1 MRPAFL
7 FLFDGATGFFVRDD
21 EWNHQF
27 TWYAGVRR
35 AISNLANRNNTMP
48 PDGTFAIGIDVG
60 GSRTRA
66 ALVGHDGRVWKR
78 RAAPTQSW
86 LGEGASHV
94 ELSPLLQSIDELR
107 RTVAAKP
114 DADVPIGLALPGVL
128 DRAGRIV
135 ARSVNLAALEG
146 LPLGDTIQQHTRSRV
161 TVMTDIDAAT
171 WGEYLAMDIRPDRF
185 VHLRIG
191 TGIGCGAVVDGC
203 IVRLA
208 RSVAGHVDA
217 LIVDKDADA
226 TVCGCGRRGCLEV
239 YASGRALSR
248 VSDSCGLGEGLDGWQ
263 RAIENRESA
272 AMQAM
277 EGPAK
282 WLAAAID
289 NLVSQFESPVVC
301 IGGGV
306 AAHLPALIDAATR
319 PRESAGGAEV
329 ARRPVAV
336 QASLGD
342 DAGVIGAALLA
353 LRENP
358 PS

>member
-1 MRPAFL
+1 
-7 FLFDGATGFFVRDD
+7 
-21 EWNHQF
+21 
-27 TWYAGVRR
+27 
-35 AISNLANRNNTMP
+35 MP
-48 PDGTFAIGIDVG
+48 PDGTFAIGIDIG

-66 ALVGHDGRVWKR
+66 ALVGDDGRVWKR
-78 RAAPTQSW
+78 RAASTQSW

-94 ELSPLLQSIDELR
+94 DLSPLLRSIDELR
-107 RTVAAKP
+107 RAVAAKA
-114 DADVPIGLALPGVL
+114 DANVPIGLALPGVL

-135 ARSVNLAALEG
+135 ARSVSLAALEG
-146 LPLGDTIQQHTRSRV
+146 LPLGDTIQQETRSCV

-171 WGEYLAMDIRPDRF
+171 WGEYFAMETRPDRF

-191 TGIGCGAVVDGC
+191 TGIGCGAVVDGR

-208 RSVAGHVDA
+208 RSAPGHVDA

-226 TVCGCGRRGCLEV
+226 TVCTCGRRGCLE
-239 YASGRALSR
+239 AHSSGRALSR
-248 VSDSCGLGEGLDGWQ
+248 LSVSCGFGEGLDEWQ
-263 RAIENRESA
+263 QAVETGESPAMHAIEE
-272 AMQAM
+272 
-277 EGPAK
+277 PAK

-289 NLVSQFESPVVC
+289 NLVVQFESPVVC

-319 PRESAGGAEV
+319 PREPNGGAEV
-329 ARRPVAV
+329 SGVPVVV

-353 LRENP
+353 LRRNP